1 MTTAYVTH
9 PLYIDHDFPG
19 HPEHAGRIKA
29 VWREL
34 ESSGITP
41 RLLKLTPDEI
51 SDAQVL
57 SVHTEGYLNILNM
70 LPIQERTIM
79 LDPDT
84 YALPETGEIARL
96 SAGGVVLAVDAVMT
110 GQAQNAMACVRPPGH
125 HALVERGMG
134 FCILGNVPIA
144 VKHAQKKY
152 GVERVL
158 VVDFDVHHG
167 NGTQDMFYS
176 DPSVLFISTHQ
187 YPFYPG
193 TGRAE
198 ETGAGQGKGATL
210 NIPLPPGTGDKG
222 FMRVYEQLVWPAAR
236 RFRPELIV
244 VSAGF
249 DAHWRDPLAQLR
261 LSLTGYAHLTRELK
275 LMADE
280 LCGGKIV
287 FAMEGGYD
295 LEALAHGWRNIAH
308 VLLGE
313 SEISDPLGFRQG
325 EEPNLQPL
333 IDYLH
338 GLHTL

>member
-1 MTTAYVTH
+1 
-9 PLYIDHDFPG
+9 
-19 HPEHAGRIKA
+19 
-29 VWREL
+29 
-34 ESSGITP
+34 
-41 RLLKLTPDEI
+41 
-51 SDAQVL
+51 
-57 SVHTEGYLNILNM
+57 
-70 LPIQERTIM
+70 M

-96 SAGGVVLAVDAVMT
+96 SAGGVVLAVDAVLS
-110 GQAQNAMACVRPPGH
+110 GQVHNAMACVRPPGH

-144 VKHAQKKY
+144 IKHAQKKF

-176 DPSVLFISTHQ
+176 DPSVLFVSTHQ

-198 ETGAGQGKGATL
+198 ETGAGQGRGTTL
-210 NIPLPPGTGDKG
+210 NIPLPPGVGDEG
-222 FMRVYEQLVWPAAR
+222 FAQIYEQLVWPAAR
-236 RFRPELIV
+236 QFRPELII

-261 LSLTGYAHLTRELK
+261 LSLTGYAHITRELIR
-275 LMADE
+275 MATE
-280 LCGGKIV
+280 LCSGKIV

-295 LEALAHGWRNIAH
+295 LEALSHGWRNIAH
-308 VLLGE
+308 ALLGE
-313 SEISDPLGFRQG
+313 SEVSDPLGVRQG
-325 EEPNLQPL
+325 DEPNLQPL
-333 IDYLH
+333 IDYLRH
-338 GLHTL
+338 LHTL

>member
-51 SDAQVL
+51 SDEEIL

-96 SAGGVVLAVDAVMT
+96 SAGGVVLAVDAVLS
-110 GQAQNAMACVRPPGH
+110 GQVHNAMACVRPPGH

-144 VKHAQKKY
+144 IKHAQKKF

-176 DPSVLFISTHQ
+176 DPSVLFVSTHQ

-198 ETGAGQGKGATL
+198 ETGAGQGRGTTL
-210 NIPLPPGTGDKG
+210 NIPLPPGVGDEG
-222 FMRVYEQLVWPAAR
+222 FAQIYEQLVWPAAR
-236 RFRPELIV
+236 QFRPELII

-261 LSLTGYAHLTRELK
+261 LSLTGYAHITRELIR
-275 LMADE
+275 MATE
-280 LCGGKIV
+280 LCSGKIV

-295 LEALAHGWRNIAH
+295 LEALSHGWRNIAH
-308 VLLGE
+308 ALLGE
-313 SEISDPLGFRQG
+313 SEVSDPLGVRQG
-325 EEPNLQPL
+325 DEPNLQPL
-333 IDYLH
+333 IDYLRH
-338 GLHTL
+338 LHTL

>member
-110 GQAQNAMACVRPPGH
+110 GQSQNAMACVRPPGH

>member
-96 SAGGVVLAVDAVMT
+96 SAGGVVLAVDAVMS

-198 ETGAGQGKGATL
+198 ETGAGQGKGTTL

-236 RFRPELIV
+236 RFKPELIV

-275 LMADE
+275 RMADE

>member
-9 PLYIDHDFPG
+9 PLYIDHDFPS

-34 ESSGITP
+34 EGSNITP

-51 SDAQVL
+51 SDEQIL
-57 SVHTEGYLNILNM
+57 SVHTEGYLNLLNM
-70 LPIQERTIM
+70 LPIQERTVM

-84 YALPETGEIARL
+84 YALPETPEVAKL
-96 SAGGVVLAVDAVMT
+96 SAGGVVLAVDTVMS
-110 GQAQNAMACVRPPGH
+110 GKANNAMASVRPPGH
-125 HALVERGMG
+125 HALIERGMG

-144 VKHAQKKY
+144 VKHAQKTY
-152 GVERVL
+152 GIERVL
-158 VVDFDVHHG
+158 VVDYDVHHG

-198 ETGAGQGKGATL
+198 ETGAGQGRGYNF
-210 NIPLPPGTGDKG
+210 NIPLPPGVGDAG
-222 FMRVYEQLVWPAAR
+222 FAKLYEQLIWPAAR
-236 RFRPELIV
+236 RFKPELIM

-261 LSLTGYAHLTRELK
+261 LSLTGYAHITRELIK
-275 LMADE
+275 MANE

-295 LEALAHGWRNIAH
+295 LEVLAHGWKNIAYA
-308 VLLGE
+308 LLGDATV
-313 SEISDPLGFRQG
+313 SDPLGLRQG
-325 EEPNLQPL
+325 EEPDLAPL
-333 IDYLH
+333 ISYL
-338 GLHTL
+338 GDLHTL